1 MNEPKPFG
9 KKPAEPS
16 KSDSSG
22 NAGDKKNPFA
32 PAGKDGADKKPAGDK
47 PVSEGDAG
55 GSSGPGDGKA
65 VPKDNQPP
73 MKSSAPAK
81 GGSLFQ
87 KLVAGIEK
95 MEGGQPQGQPGEQ
108 GQPQQQPQ
116 GQQPPMQGQPPAE
129 QGQPPAAG
137 SGGVD
142 FGAVVDFFAQN
153 PDPND
158 DAFHAFC
165 EQNGFDPHQAGA
177 MAYSLAT
184 IAVKLLRG
192 GRSGDPGFD
201 INSVD
206 PDELQMG
213 IEVESEHIDDPSI
226 QKKIALDHLAEMPD
240 YYSQLS
246 QMENGGQGYEQSGGS
261 GEDMQGSLNGSNG
274 RSGDGY

>member
-1 MNEPKPFG
+1 MMNEPKPFG
-9 KKPAEPS
+9 KKPGEPS

-22 NAGDKKNPFA
+22 NAGDKKNPF
-32 PAGKDGADKKPAGDK
+32 PPSGKDGSDKKPEGDK

-55 GSSGPGDGKA
+55 GGSGPGDGKDM
-65 VPKDNQPP
+65 PKND
-73 MKSSAPAK
+73 KSPVK

-95 MEGGQPQGQPGEQ
+95 MEGGQPQVQPGEQ

-116 GQQPPMQGQPPAE
+116 GQQPPDQGQPTVE

-165 EQNGFDPHQAGA
+165 EQNSFDPHQAEA

-192 GRSGDPGFD
+192 GRSGDPSFD

-240 YYSQLS
+240 YYSMLS
-246 QMENGGQGYEQSGGS
+246 QMENGGQGQDQSGGS
-261 GEDMQGSLNGSNG
+261 SEDMDGSLNGSDG